1 MQKNELPFGNTAP
14 ARHFNLFIF
23 GFFKSDITGRRIS
36 FPAAFPTATESLLS
50 RIFMP
55 RLR

>member
-23 GFFKSDITGRRIS
+23 GFLKSDITGRRIS
-36 FPAAFPTATESLLS
+36 FPAATESILS
-50 RIFMP
+50 RFFMP